1 MYAYQRVFEAP
12 QLWCD
17 YLIEMLFDSG
27 LIDYKFVSSLQW
39 DVWFWFN
46 RELGLLVQGVEEG
59 GRVFKDGRLR
69 ENDRIIEINGQT
81 LMGVT
86 FSK

>member
-1 MYAYQRVFEAP
+1 MR
-12 QLWCD
+12 C
-17 YLIEMLFDSG
+17 LIL
-27 LIDYKFVSSLQW
+27 
-39 DVWFWFN
+39 N